1 MRIGLSA
8 KKAFAVCAILL
19 VYIVSLVLGGTEIQR
34 RSLQLSGESASPD
47 HVSVVVNVTG
57 VNQGTQEL
65 TAQLSFRVSGKLG
78 LDAVTPATDLKLFV
92 NNVGGEQ
99 EFDFERGR
107 RMNPIEVVFPLNGNL
122 NRYPFD
128 RYRTTLALLMVRP
141 EAHGAAAIPPEAGK
155 IESGPG
161 ERGELPFG
169 EVALEKTL
177 PVPLSVALSA
187 EIPGTKFRGSIDRTL
202 SSELKAIDLNLRR
215 TNNVMMVSMLISAT
229 MIGLAVSLLFIVL
242 HMIGAPR
249 QESSLMPLSL
259 SIALIFG
266 LPALRNA
273 QPGVPPIGA
282 FCDFI
287 SFIWAELIVAVSG
300 LLFAWTWLRAAKS
313 GGSQ

>member
-19 VYIVSLVLGGTEIQR
+19 VYIVSLVLGGTEVQR

-57 VNQGTQEL
+57 VNQGAQEL
-65 TAQLSFRVSGKLG
+65 TAQLSFRVAGKLG
-78 LDAVTPATDLKLFV
+78 LDGVTPATDLKLFV

-141 EAHGAAAIPPEAGK
+141 EARGAAAIPPAGK
-155 IESGPG
+155 VESGTG

-169 EVALEKTL
+169 AVALEKTL
-177 PVPLSVALSA
+177 PVPLSVTLSA
-187 EIPGTKFRGSIDRTL
+187 EIPGTKFSGSIDRTL

-215 TNNVMMVSMLISAT
+215 TNNVMMVSILISAT
-229 MIGLAVSLLFIVL
+229 MIGLAVALLSIVL
-242 HMIGAPR
+242 HLIGAPR
-249 QESSLMPLSL
+249 HESSLVPLSL

-287 SFIWAELIVAVSG
+287 SFIWAEVIVAVSG
-300 LLFAWTWLRAAKS
+300 LMFAWSWLRAAKS
-313 GGSQ
+313 GGS